1 MVCITRDR
9 LDGIGRVSRDRLQV
23 PVEGAVTEE
32 PRDILLDDARRVEL
46 RGLSID
52 RREVHVVASPAL
64 IQPVGDLEEER
75 DLRHHGTRATEV
87 HVRAEATRVYVTLL
101 RLLHLREEVQ
111 CISTCCRR
119 ARIGEDSVLLRE
131 VIRPCVEAGGLL
143 TILCRDSR
151 LVGIEL
157 QCTEGV

>member
-46 RGLSID
+46 RGLSVD
-52 RREVHVVASPAL
+52 RREVHVVAPPTL

-111 CISTCCRR
+111 RVGTSCRR

-143 TILCRDSR
+143 AILCRDGR
-151 LVGIEL
+151 LISIEL
-157 QCTEGV
+157 QCAEGV